1 MNYDC
6 NFDDDFDVTTD
17 LEKLCQEIDEE
28 ERRKVE
34 KAQKKRDNKK
44 TKLLNKKKKSE
55 QNGGE
60 SKTQAETENPSKL
73 INGEKLQPDLEHEH
87 PENEISSRSRSLS
100 SSSGKQIERFNRK
113 IVFD

>member
-1 MNYDC
+1 M
-6 NFDDDFDVTTD
+6 
-17 LEKLCQEIDEE
+17 
-28 ERRKVE
+28 E

-60 SKTQAETENPSKL
+60 SKANGNQAETENPSN
-73 INGEKLQPDLEHEH
+73 IVNGEKLQPDLEHEH

-100 SSSGKQIERFNRK
+100 SSSGKHIQRFNRK
-113 IVFD
+113 RGSDEYQS